1 LPGIYEGDLP
11 VPRMRHCRALIG
23 SICSALLLLVPQV
36 GHAAKPKNSVMAT
49 AASSKQQPFTAP
61 EHILR
66 FIDRYRAK
74 PEPDRLPELVRAMSS
89 LGLFRDM
96 EGAGIHVGFMAG
108 VIGTNPDKAEQL
120 IARMFPMPP
129 EDQVAIVRAIAYS
142 GLPHWKDLLG
152 KFVERMP
159 ARAVL
164 IERHMSDKLPTLQN
178 APMEKGPAILD
189 ANWGYYF
196 ATGSPEPID
205 RIIAT
210 LAWTKEEND
219 VEKLTLAG
227 MAKWTLASN
236 SSRDLD
242 LLRHLK
248 DQAAIRS
255 TVVSASLKDLIEA
268 VETSET
274 TRIRKEAVA
283 GIDELRAKGPAKN
296 RNLSWWAQAG
306 TTLIAA
312 GCIVAGATGHV
323 EFGLPCVIGGPLS
336 TAAAK
341 YLIPTK

>member
-1 LPGIYEGDLP
+1 M
-11 VPRMRHCRALIG
+11 PRTVLRRTLMALA
-23 SICSALLLLVPQV
+23 SLLVLVPV
-36 GHAAKPKNSVMAT
+36 VAGAAKPKPHP
-49 AASSKQQPFTAP
+49 AAAKQQPLTAP

-66 FIDRYRAK
+66 FIDRYRAN
-74 PEPDRLPELVRAMSS
+74 PEPERLPEVVRAMSA
-89 LGLFRDM
+89 LGQFRDM
-96 EGAGIHVGFMAG
+96 EGAGVHVGFMAG
-108 VIGTNPDKAEQL
+108 VIGGNPKTAESL

-129 EDQVAIVRAIAYS
+129 EDQVAIIRAIAYS
-142 GLPHWKDLLG
+142 GLPEWKELLA

-159 ARAVL
+159 ARTVL
-164 IERHMSDKLPTLQN
+164 IERYMSGKLPVLQA

-196 ATGSPEPID
+196 ATGSPEPVD

-210 LAWTKEEND
+210 LAWAKEDND

-227 MAKWTLASN
+227 MAKWTLANN
-236 SSRDLD
+236 SSRDQD

-248 DQAAIRS
+248 DQAGIRGK
-255 TVVSASLKDLIEA
+255 VVAVALKDIIEA
-268 VETSET
+268 VETADT
-274 TRIRKEAVA
+274 ARVRKDAVA
-283 GIDELRAKGPAKN
+283 GIEELRAKGPANN
-296 RNLSWWAQAG
+296 RNLAWWAQAG

-312 GCIVAGATGHV
+312 GCIAAGALGHI

>member
-1 LPGIYEGDLP
+1 
-11 VPRMRHCRALIG
+11 V
-23 SICSALLLLVPQV
+23 SLLVGPLAAV
-36 GHAAKPKNSVMAT
+36 AVDAAKPKQ
-49 AASSKQQPFTAP
+49 AAAVKQQPITAP

-66 FIDRYRAK
+66 FIDRYRQK
-74 PEPDRLPELVRAMSS
+74 PDPDRLPELVRAMSA
-89 LGLFRDM
+89 LGQFRDM
-96 EGAGIHVGFMAG
+96 EGAGINVGFMAG
-108 VIGTNPDKAEQL
+108 VIGTNRDKAESL

-129 EDQVAIVRAIAYS
+129 EDQVAIIRAIAYS
-142 GLPHWKDLLG
+142 GLPDWKELLG

-164 IERHMSDKLPTLQN
+164 IERHMADKLAILQS
-178 APMEKGPAILD
+178 AQMDKGPAILD

-205 RIIAT
+205 RIIAA
-210 LAWTKEEND
+210 LAWAKEEND
-219 VEKLTLAG
+219 VEKLTIAG
-227 MAKWTLASN
+227 MAKWTLAN
-236 SSRDLD
+236 NATRDMD

-248 DQAAIRS
+248 EQAAIRS
-255 TVVSASLKDLIEA
+255 KVVAETLKDIIEA

-274 TRIRKEAVA
+274 SRIRKEAVT
-283 GIDELRAKGPAKN
+283 GIDELRAKGPLKN